1 MRPTRLCSCI
11 NPSSVSR
18 RSPTPRH
25 PLFTLSAF
33 HSQDL
38 ESDTIGHIDS
48 PDTSD
53 ALHGES
59 LVDDISSLLGQDM
72 LGALQD
78 NTITEDTT
86 TLCAVDRPRKKSF
99 KKKVP
104 PDTTTNPKECGF
116 ENRVFDMEK
125 SLDQRYASLAK
136 FEDDND
142 IARRS
147 FKVRGKGINS
157 YS

>member
-1 MRPTRLCSCI
+1 
-11 NPSSVSR
+11 
-18 RSPTPRH
+18 
-25 PLFTLSAF
+25 
-33 HSQDL
+33 
-38 ESDTIGHIDS
+38 
-48 PDTSD
+48 
-53 ALHGES
+53 
-59 LVDDISSLLGQDM
+59 M

-104 PDTTTNPKECGF
+104 PDTATNLKECGF

-147 FKVRGKGINS
+147 FKVRERGNQ
-157 YS
+157 